1 MAIDGS
7 SLLRQ
12 VQSKVNTLVF
22 ARQAKLFAIRFDPK
36 LLKVSGNPV
45 QVLDGVTQSLYG
57 IAGVTWTG
65 AAQFSVAEN
74 GTLLYAPGSIEP
86 PLFSAL
92 VWYDRNGK
100 PSPVTGTRPML
111 HFAARRERPE
121 CALCPALSRAR
132 TSRDRYRR
140 G

>member
-92 VWYDRNGK
+92 VWYDRNGTE
-100 PSPVTGTRPML
+100 SGNRDASRV
-111 HFAARRERPE
+111 
-121 CALCPALSRAR
+121 ALCRATR
-132 TSRDRYRR
+132 AAGMRSMSSPIQGPDLA
-140 G
+140 